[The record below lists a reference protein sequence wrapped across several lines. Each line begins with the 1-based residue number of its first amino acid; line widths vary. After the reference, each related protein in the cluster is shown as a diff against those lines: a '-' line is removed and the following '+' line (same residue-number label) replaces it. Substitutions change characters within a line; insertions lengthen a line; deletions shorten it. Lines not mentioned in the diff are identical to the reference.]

1 MFLADRVVVMTPRP
15 GRIAEVLDIDLP
27 RERTLDMM
35 TTPPFGEYV
44 RRIRTHFGTAGAM
57 D

>member
-1 MFLADRVVVMTPRP
+1 
-15 GRIAEVLDIDLP
+15 VLDIDLP